1 MRAFISK
8 VVTGSM
14 IAGAALMVSACGPK
28 TETTT
33 TNDTTIT
40 EMGNDTTISDN
51 MTTVD
56 GTSMDNGMM
65 ANDTAAVV
73 TNETSTTTTNVQ

>member
-28 TETTT
+28 TETTV

-40 EMGNDTTISDN
+40 DMGNEATISDN

-56 GTSMDNGMM
+56 TTTMDNGGM
-65 ANDTAAVV
+65 ANDTAVV
-73 TNETSTTTTNVQ
+73 TNTTTTTTNTQ

>member
-40 EMGNDTTISDN
+40 EMGNDATISDN

-56 GTSMDNGMM
+56 SATMDNGMM
-65 ANDTAAVV
+65 ANDTAVV

>member
-1 MRAFISK
+1 
-8 VVTGSM
+8 M

-40 EMGNDTTISDN
+40 EMGNDVGTMSDN

-56 GTSMDNGMM
+56 STSMDNGMM
-65 ANDTAAVV
+65 ANDTAVV